1 MESIIVLL
9 YTLAI
14 LLVINIIVS
23 AYALARIKDILDE
36 LKEEVSN
43 TLKRME
49 DK

>member
-36 LKEEVSN
+36 LKEIPN

>member
-1 MESIIVLL
+1 MEGIIVLL

-14 LLVINIIVS
+14 LLVINITVS
-23 AYALARIKDILDE
+23 SYTLASIKDILDE
-36 LKEEVSN
+36 LKEIPN

>member
-36 LKEEVSN
+36 LKKIPN